1 MPSDWNGFDVAMLV
15 VLVLSMAVGV
25 WRGLVFEL
33 MSLLGWFVAY
43 FAAQWA
49 TVMVA
54 PYVPLGVPGS
64 PLNHA
69 AAFALIAAGIVL
81 SARKTAPAKTEA

>member
-54 PYVPLGVPGS
+54 PYVPVGVPGS
-64 PLNHA
+64 P
-69 AAFALIAAGIVL
+69 G
-81 SARKTAPAKTEA
+81 AK